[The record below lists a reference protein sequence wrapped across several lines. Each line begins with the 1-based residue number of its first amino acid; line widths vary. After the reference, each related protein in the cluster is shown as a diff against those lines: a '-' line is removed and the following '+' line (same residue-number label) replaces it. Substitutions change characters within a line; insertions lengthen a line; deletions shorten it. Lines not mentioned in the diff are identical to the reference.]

1 MSQNKT
7 NGFKGRAHLLLPRT
21 MNGDEFNFLTELE
34 TLIERLPTIHKKL
47 REYEKDSPVSDKRA
61 FVTES
66 QINFLNIISSE
77 LADFSAPLEEAQLLA
92 LDQLLCSVYKLGE
105 LKGSHNQWVIDEP
118 YVADAE
124 KSTYTK
130 AKTAKKNQWTSNG
143 YQKLTAADIAQNFYN
158 NPKNHTIQI
167 GQLCGMIIEL
177 FEENKKP
184 TISKEKLSLFLK
196 KNLTLPLEATK
207 QGRPSPL
214 TKRFKSTFKLKYES
228 YLKNNHQEE
237 IIKKFK

>member
-1 MSQNKT
+1 MTENKT
-7 NGFKGRAHLLLPRT
+7 NGFKGRAHLILPKT
-21 MNGDEFNFLTELE
+21 TNSDEFNFLTELE
-34 TLIERLPTIHKKL
+34 TLIERLPSLHKKL

-66 QINFLNIISSE
+66 QINFVNIISSE

-130 AKTAKKNQWTSNG
+130 SKTAKKNQWTANG
-143 YQKLTAADIAQNFYN
+143 YQKLTAADIAQHFYSKPEN
-158 NPKNHTIQI
+158 STIQV
-167 GQLCGMIIEL
+167 GQLCEMIIEL
-177 FEENKKP
+177 FKENKKP
-184 TISKEKLSLFLK
+184 TLSKEKLTSFLK
-196 KNLTLPLEATK
+196 KNVTIPPEATK

-214 TKRFKSTFKLKYES
+214 TKKVKTTFKLTYTKY
-228 YLKNNHQEE
+228 LNNDYQEK
-237 IIKKFK
+237 ISNLFK

>member
-1 MSQNKT
+1 MTPNKT

-34 TLIERLPTIHKKL
+34 TLIERLPSLLKEL

-66 QINFLNIISSE
+66 QINFVNIISSE

-92 LDQLLCSVYKLGE
+92 LDKLLCFVYKLGE

-130 AKTAKKNQWTSNG
+130 SKTAKKNQWTANG
-143 YQKLTAADIAQNFYN
+143 YQKLTAADIAQHFYN
-158 NPKNHTIQI
+158 DPENSTIQV
-167 GQLCGMIIEL
+167 GQLCEMVIEL
-177 FEENKKP
+177 FEENSKP
-184 TISKEKLSLFLK
+184 TISKEKLAAFLK
-196 KNLTLPLEATK
+196 KNLIIPPEATK
-207 QGRPSPL
+207 KGRPSSL
-214 TKRFKSTFKLKYES
+214 TKKFKTTFKLDYAT
-228 YLKNNHQEE
+228 YLDNDYKEK
-237 IIKKFK
+237 ILLKFK